1 MFANVRKE
9 CFLHFMGM
17 TDISVIVSDI
27 KGNAKLFVYL
37 GDCNK
42 ALTSREYPT
51 AELLQFC
58 ETYFKGIYKINGV
71 PKEKA
76 QKAACKAQPITEEF
90 LRRNFNGGSNAEDKP
105 LQGIS
110 TRYTIFATRRG
121 QTAISVDVFFRRE
134 GDATVVIYGEPCDNV
149 LNAHTV
155 GELITF
161 LNLCGL
167 NDFVSGLKI

>member
-1 MFANVRKE
+1 MFANIRKE

-17 TDISVIVSDI
+17 ADISVIVSDI
-27 KGNAKLFVYL
+27 NGNAKLFVYL

-58 ETYFKGIYKINGV
+58 ETYFKGIYQVNGV

-76 QKAACKAQPITEEF
+76 EMASWKAQPITIEF
-90 LRRNFNGGSNAEDKP
+90 LKKNFDDYDANNDVY
-105 LQGIS
+105 S
-110 TRYTIFATRRG
+110 TMPKQSPKCVNILPCFG
-121 QTAISVDVFFRRE
+121 KFVISVYDE
-134 GDATVVIYGEPCDNV
+134 TMDNCFTASTIGQLV
-149 LNAHTV
+149 
-155 GELITF
+155 TF

-167 NDFVSGLKI
+167 QSFTSTLKM